1 MILGSLFTSKAEDS
15 EDDEDTE
22 YFDAMEDAASF
33 ITVTTEPSEDGW
45 APGAHSRAGLP
56 LTRGAGPRPQAPP
69 HSPYEHAGGLD
80 GLHEA
85 PQELPFLKVL
95 DGVNLW
101 ICYFAFRL
109 WVCPKG
115 IKRLTHQVP
124 QDHPGGSLWPCKSPS
139 DSRSLSEISAD

>member
-56 LTRGAGPRPQAPP
+56 LTRLCSLHSGFSSQSWSRREAS
-69 HSPYEHAGGLD
+69 HSP
-80 GLHEA
+80 
-85 PQELPFLKVL
+85 PRSFCF
-95 DGVNLW
+95 
-101 ICYFAFRL
+101 ISR
-109 WVCPKG
+109 
-115 IKRLTHQVP
+115 
-124 QDHPGGSLWPCKSPS
+124 KSQLFQKQS
-139 DSRSLSEISAD
+139 V